1 MYSRPSKQDLESLL
15 QQMANLN
22 SVDSQLSYNLSS
34 VWQELNPVRTKVD
47 NIQAANFERD
57 SMLMRIRQNYDLIN
71 NHVGQLEQSIN
82 QLSST
87 INTFQHTLED
97 LEVCR
102 SHWVHPQ

>member
-22 SVDSQLSYNLSS
+22 SVDSQLSYNLTS

-87 INTFQHTLED
+87 INTFQHNLED

-102 SHWVHPQ
+102 SQ